1 LLISSIVA
9 ADLVPDPEL
18 PLVNGK
24 TAKISDFAGRKLV
37 LIHFASW

>member
-1 LLISSIVA
+1 MSSIVA
-9 ADLVPDPEL
+9 ADIVPDPEL

-24 TAKISDFAGRKLV
+24 SAKISDFAGSKLV